1 MTQTYTSRKL
11 RALRFADTV
20 RQGAEIIEEKITQ
33 ISDNQILIRNRYA
46 GINGLFDR
54 AIIRNEV
61 PYRFLEPPIDLGVE
75 AIGTVVE
82 IGKNVKNF
90 QIGDAVSTTR
100 FGQGYREYQVEEAS
114 KVWKINSLNPEYVA
128 LRPTAVSALVALE
141 QVGQMKTNEVVAV
154 SAAAGGLGQFVV
166 QFAQMAGNQVVGICG
181 GKAKADFLHTL
192 GCDFVIDYKSQ
203 NVGEVLKKQFPDG
216 INLIYDT
223 VGGELFDQLVDNLA
237 IRGRLIISGYASD
250 MGSSHLPASITRPRI
265 YEQIY
270 WKAAQIR
277 CFQNALYTEFH
288 DEASRRILDL
298 YESKKLKVK
307 LDDTKF
313 VGIESIYD
321 AIEYL
326 CSGKSIGKVVLEF

>member
-1 MTQTYTSRKL
+1 MIKTYTSRKL

-20 RQGAEIIEEKITQ
+20 RQGAGIIEGKITQ
-33 ISDNQILIRNRYA
+33 IADNQLLIHNRYA
-46 GINGLFDR
+46 GVNGLFDR

-61 PYRFLEPPIDLGVE
+61 PYRFLQPPIDMGVE

-82 IGKNVKNF
+82 IGKDVVNF
-90 QIGDAVSTTR
+90 QIGDSVSTTR
-100 FGQGYREYQVEEAS
+100 FGQGYREYQAEDAS
-114 KVWKINSLNPEYVA
+114 KVWKIKSLNPEYVA

-166 QFAQMAGNQVVGICG
+166 QFAQMAGNKVVGICG
-181 GKAKADFLHTL
+181 GKEKVDFLNTL
-192 GCDFVIDYKSQ
+192 GCDLVIDYKSQ
-203 NVGEVLKKQFPDG
+203 NVGEVLKKHFPDG
-216 INLIYDT
+216 INLVYDT
-223 VGGELFDQLVDNLA
+223 VGGELFDQFVDNLA
-237 IRGRLIISGYASD
+237 IRGRIIVSGYASD
-250 MGSSHLPASITRPRI
+250 MGGEGLPASINRPRI

-288 DEASRRILDL
+288 DEASRRILEL

-307 LDDTKF
+307 LDNTKF
-313 VGIESIYD
+313 IGIESLYD

-326 CSGKSIGKVVLEF
+326 CSGQSIGKVVLEF